1 MKKDFWKVFG
11 SMNGA
16 ISMVSS
22 AGCSC
27 HAGKRLYCNHVMA
40 LLLEV
45 ADYSLGGFRKVH
57 EEKACTSVA
66 KQWRIPGI
74 KNLPKTPVM
83 STTIKKQAEKQEI
96 SSTLYVPRI
105 YVDNERFMQ
114 KVKKF
119 KA

>member
-1 MKKDFWKVFG
+1 
-11 SMNGA
+11 MNGA

-27 HAGKRLYCNHVMA
+27 NAGKRWYCNHVMA

-45 ADYSLGGFRKVH
+45 ADYSLGGFREFH
-57 EEKACTSVA
+57 AEKACTSVA
-66 KQWRIPGI
+66 KPWRIPGI
-74 KNLPKTPVM
+74 KNLPETPVM
-83 STTIKKQAEKQEI
+83 STTTKKQAEKQEI
-96 SSTLYVPRI
+96 SSTLYDPRI
-105 YVDNERFMQ
+105 HVDNERFMQ

>member
-1 MKKDFWKVFG
+1 MKKDLWKVFG

-16 ISMVSS
+16 TSMVSS
-22 AGCSC
+22 VGCSC
-27 HAGKRLYCNHVMA
+27 HAGKRWYCSHVMA
-40 LLLEV
+40 LMVEV

-74 KNLPKTPVM
+74 KNFPETPVT

-96 SSTLYVPRI
+96 SSTLYDPRI
-105 YVDNERFMQ
+105 YVDNEHFMQ